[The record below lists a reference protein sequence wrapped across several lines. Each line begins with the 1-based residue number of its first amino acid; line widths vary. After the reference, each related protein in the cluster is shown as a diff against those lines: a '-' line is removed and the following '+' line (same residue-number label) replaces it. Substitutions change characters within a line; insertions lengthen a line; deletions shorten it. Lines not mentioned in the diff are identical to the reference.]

1 MTGILIVSSVVIY
14 AFIGMVAGI
23 LVSKSSWEACDL
35 IAGMFWPVALPV
47 MAVFYVG
54 LRMFGVAQDL
64 VDLVLDWRTQPSAL
78 GLFQRQPPWRSSSE
92 ASRHRIAVRW
102 QHRTEPPLLARMH
115 GRLPVTR

>member
-47 MAVFYVG
+47 MAIFYVG
-54 LRMFGVAQDL
+54 LRMLGVAHDL
-64 VDLVLDWRTQPSAL
+64 VDLLLDSKNGTACRKAIDD
-78 GLFQRQPPWRSSSE
+78 GSE
-92 ASRHRIAVRW
+92 FFMSKDE
-102 QHRTEPPLLARMH
+102 EP
-115 GRLPVTR
+115 